1 MVFLRKVQ
9 LRVNMVIEWK
19 RQKQAS
25 ACPIL
30 WLPFAGAEI
39 ALRKVPPVENIFS
52 AGGLRPG
59 VPDEIC

>member
-1 MVFLRKVQ
+1 
-9 LRVNMVIEWK
+9 MVIEWK